1 MMSYDTNLY
10 LLLIYPSRR
19 EVLSVK
25 MERVI
30 IQLPVA
36 LKRKLDALRA
46 QGYTAAGYIRS
57 LLERELTRE
66 RVRNKRGDP

>member
-1 MMSYDTNLY
+1 
-10 LLLIYPSRR
+10 
-19 EVLSVK
+19 

-30 IQLPVA
+30 IQLPSA

-57 LLERELTRE
+57 LLERELSRD
-66 RVRNKRGDP
+66 RVKNKRGDP